1 MDQVTSPVARFED
14 LDKAAQTARCEA
26 IARTAFVAWG
36 DVLGPLALL
45 SDGFNTNFLGDSD
58 RGRVVI
64 RVHRRDLRG
73 EGGLI
78 TEQRWTDALRASGLR
93 VPEVL
98 STRAGTPFLDR
109 GQDQGHDR
117 DPTEPRHVSVI
128 AYREGKVLAE
138 SLSVDGDESELMP
151 ALFELGSLAAT
162 LHAHTEHHHE
172 LDHLAPGLIAPL
184 GSAPAVLTED
194 HLDPVLWSLYREAL
208 YECHAVFATQ
218 TAPLQLCHADLHA
231 GNVLL
236 TEHGVALIDFDD
248 CAMTWPGLDLG
259 IAAFYLRVM
268 PFGPD
273 RPPPDRDTFERRLAE
288 FRRGYTTLRPWPVSD
303 RDLATFV
310 VARQLSLLNLLAQE
324 QDPDRRAAFSSYRDR
339 VRARLTTWRDEGLW
353 PPPRSPRRCEDPRG
367 WREFGPGL
375 SDGDA
380 PIGPEVDLVNGGPN
394 GR

>member
-1 MDQVTSPVARFED
+1 MTSTTARFDD

-26 IARTAFVAWG
+26 IARASFAAWG

-45 SDGFNTNFLGDSD
+45 SDGFNTTFLGDSD

-73 EGGLI
+73 EDGLI
-78 TEQRWTDALRASGLR
+78 VEQRWTDSLRASGLR
-93 VPEVL
+93 VPHVL
-98 STRAGTPFLDR
+98 PTRAGKPFIDR
-109 GQDQGHDR
+109 GADVD
-117 DPTEPRHVSVI
+117 DPSEPRHVSVI

-172 LDHLAPGLIAPL
+172 LDHLAPGLVAPL
-184 GSAPAVLTED
+184 GSAPPVLTAE
-194 HLDPVLWSLYREAL
+194 HLDPALWSLYSEAL
-208 YECHAVFATQ
+208 HGCQAVYAAQ
-218 TAPLQLCHADLHA
+218 SGPLQLCHADLHA

-248 CAMTWPGLDLG
+248 CAVTWPGVDLG

-268 PFGPD
+268 PFGPE
-273 RPPPDRDTFERRLAE
+273 RPPPSRDAFAGRLAA
-288 FRRGYTTLRPWPVSD
+288 FRRGYETLRPWPVSD
-303 RDLATFV
+303 QDLAAFI

-324 QDPDRRAAFSSYRDR
+324 HDPDRRAAFETYRIR
-339 VRARLTTWRDEGLW
+339 VGERLGAWRSEGLW
-353 PPPRSPRRCEDPRG
+353 PPSP
-367 WREFGPGL
+367 L
-375 SDGDA
+375 STK
-380 PIGPEVDLVNGGPN
+380 V
-394 GR
+394 